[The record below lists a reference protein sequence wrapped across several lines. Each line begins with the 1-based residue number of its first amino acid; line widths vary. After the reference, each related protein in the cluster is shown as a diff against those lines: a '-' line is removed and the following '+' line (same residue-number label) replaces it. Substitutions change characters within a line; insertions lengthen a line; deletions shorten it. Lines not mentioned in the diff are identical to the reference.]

1 MKADK
6 DNKPIEV
13 FSGTQWQA
21 EMVRSLLENATI
33 DSFIE
38 DGIMGTLGPWWTA
51 PGGAGAVRVFVLESN
66 YEKAK
71 AIANEY
77 DANLKVSE

>member
-6 DNKPIEV
+6 DNNPVEV

>member
-1 MKADK
+1 MKADN

-21 EMVRSLLENATI
+21 EMVRSLLENAAI

-66 YEKAK
+66 YEMAK

>member
-6 DNKPIEV
+6 DNKPVEV